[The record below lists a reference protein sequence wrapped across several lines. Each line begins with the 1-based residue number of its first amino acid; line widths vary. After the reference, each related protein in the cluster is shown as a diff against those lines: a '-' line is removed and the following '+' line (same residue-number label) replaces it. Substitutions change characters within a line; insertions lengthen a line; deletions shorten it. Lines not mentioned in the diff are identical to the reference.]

1 VQQGKFDRGHRK
13 MPWVKRDG
21 DQWLLTMLTPSG
33 RSKAPSKPEDIEP
46 HPYRLVA
53 ADNWLKAAGA

>member
-1 VQQGKFDRGHRK
+1 
-13 MPWVKRDG
+13 MPNTPTPFFSGVLARTKDKT
-21 DQWLLTMLTPSG
+21 LLTMLTPSG